1 MNDFIIQSV
10 GMLEVNCMLV
20 PVGETLYV
28 IDPGGDAAKIIKLA
42 KSLNCRET
50 NILLTHAHVD
60 HIGAVGAVATALGV
74 KTVYLHRND
83 HALYS
88 SPDNCLRPWFPP
100 AKNLPTPIHFVENQ
114 DFSVIETPGHTQ
126 GCVCL
131 YFKQFPALFVGD
143 TIFAGSVGRTDLPGG
158 NQEQLIRSIR
168 EKLLVL
174 PSDLKI
180 YPGHG
185 EPSTIG
191 REKSINPYL

>member
-1 MNDFIIQSV
+1 MTDFIIQSV

-20 PVGETLYV
+20 PVGKTLYI

-42 KSLNCRET
+42 KSQNCSET
-50 NILLTHAHVD
+50 IILLTHAHVD
-60 HIGAVGAVATALGV
+60 HIGAVGAVATTLKA
-74 KTVYLHRND
+74 KAVYLHRND
-83 HALYS
+83 HELYS
-88 SPDNCLRPWFPP
+88 SPANCLRPWFPP
-100 AKNLPTPIHFVENQ
+100 AKNLPPPTHFVENE

-158 NQEQLIRSIR
+158 NQEQLIHSIR
-168 EKLLVL
+168 EKILTL
-174 PSDLKI
+174 PPDLKI

-185 EPSTIG
+185 EPSTVG
-191 REKSINPYL
+191 REKSTNPYL